1 VFSEQDDNTAL
12 ITKAE
17 FFFAPAEGKLKN
29 LQKSQKKYLCTS
41 ESPRAEEVDIEGFKD
56 EHL

>member
-1 VFSEQDDNTAL
+1 VFSEQDDNTGL

-29 LQKSQKKYLCTS
+29 LQKKSEKIFVYL
-41 ESPRAEEVDIEGFKD
+41 
-56 EHL
+56 